1 MLEAVIIQHKDPKGS
16 ILICKPPAQSNKYQL
31 SVVTTIETMNSGFT
45 TFAATT
51 LVSTSINHHL
61 TLVTQDSHM
70 SHMPKVWLMNE
81 TFDKVV

>member
-1 MLEAVIIQHKDPKGS
+1 M
-16 ILICKPPAQSNKYQL
+16 
-31 SVVTTIETMNSGFT
+31 TTIETMNSGFT

-81 TFDKVV
+81 TFDQVLETQLIDALPNSSLAEV